1 MKKLAIIGSG
11 DLGRLIAYYAI
22 QDNQFQVVGFFDDYA
37 KTGSS
42 VDNIKILG
50 KILDLEKFGMNEV
63 FDVVI
68 CGIGYKDLTFREN
81 LFNQLEN
88 KLDFAN
94 LIHSS
99 CYVDAS
105 CNFGK
110 GIFMLPGSVLDYNVT
125 IENNVVLNV
134 STTIAHD
141 SLIGAH
147 SFISPKVAIA
157 GFVTIGKRCNIGI
170 NSTIIDN
177 ITITDEVQ
185 TGGGTIVI
193 NDILKKGLY
202 VGNPS
207 RFIRE

>member
-11 DLGRLIAYYAI
+11 DLGCLIAYHAI

-37 KTGSS
+37 EPGTS
-42 VDNIKILG
+42 VNNIKILG
-50 KILDLEKFGMNEV
+50 KILDLEKFYMNKV
-63 FDVVI
+63 FDAVI
-68 CGIGYKDLTFREN
+68 CGIGYKHLNFREN
-81 LFNQLEN
+81 LFNQLQD
-88 KLDFAN
+88 KIDFAN

-99 CYVDAS
+99 CHLDAS
-105 CNFGK
+105 CNIGK
-110 GIFMLPGSVLDYNVT
+110 GIFMLPDSVLDHNVT
-125 IENNVVLNV
+125 IENNVVVNL

-157 GFVTIGKRCNIGI
+157 GFVNIGKRCNIGI

-177 ITITDEVQ
+177 INITDDVQ
-185 TGGGTIVI
+185 TGGGTVVI
-193 NDILKKGLY
+193 ENLIKKGLY

-207 RFIRE
+207 RFIR

>member
-11 DLGRLIAYYAI
+11 DLGRLIAYHAI
-22 QDNQFQVVGFFDDYA
+22 QDNQFQVVGFVDDYL
-37 KTGSS
+37 KPGSS

-50 KILDLEKFGMNEV
+50 KILDLEKLYMKEV
-63 FDVVI
+63 FDFVI
-68 CGIGYKDLTFREN
+68 CGIGYKHLAFRES
-81 LFNQLEN
+81 LFKRLKD
-88 KLDFAN
+88 KLNFAN

-105 CNFGK
+105 CNIGK
-110 GIFMLPGSVLDYNVT
+110 GIFILPGSVIDHNVT

-134 STTIAHD
+134 STTICHD

-147 SFISPKVAIA
+147 SFISAKVAVA

-177 ITITDEVQ
+177 INITDDVQ
-185 TGGGTIVI
+185 TGGGTVVNEDLI
-193 NDILKKGLY
+193 NKGLY

-207 RFIRE
+207 RFIR

>member
-11 DLGRLIAYYAI
+11 DLSRLIAYHAI
-22 QDNQFQVVGFFDDYA
+22 QDNQFQVVGYFDDYA
-37 KTGSS
+37 KPGSS
-42 VDNIKILG
+42 VNSIKILG
-50 KILDLEKFGMNEV
+50 KILDLEEFYLKEI

-68 CGIGYKDLTFREN
+68 CGIGYKHLAFRES
-81 LFNQLEN
+81 LFNQLKN
-88 KLDFAN
+88 KIAFTN

-99 CYVDAS
+99 CYVDPS
-105 CNFGK
+105 CNIGK
-110 GIFMLPGSVLDYNVT
+110 GILILPGSVLDHNVT
-125 IENNVVLNV
+125 VENNVVLNV

-177 ITITDEVQ
+177 INITDDVQ
-185 TGGGTIVI
+185 TGGGTVVI
-193 NDILKKGLY
+193 EDLIKKGLY

-207 RFIRE
+207 RFIR